1 MVEISS
7 CPVCHSGT
15 SVRIEHRDDVPVMM
29 HKLYDSA
36 EAARQCRRGTLDM
49 RQCQHCGF
57 SWNAQF
63 DASLVEYSESYEN
76 DQTHSPVFAAHVD
89 ERAKDVV
96 HAERNN
102 DALDFLEVGCGQG
115 GFLRL
120 VAREAGVQLRSAEGF
135 DPAFRGEGFH
145 EGLCRIHKTYFSEQT
160 VGFLHHTPNV
170 VASRHTIEHVPD
182 PVSFL
187 RAIRKSL
194 GPKSNAVLF
203 IETPCVDWILNN
215 RAMQDIFYEHCSIF
229 TATALDIAL
238 KRSGFDDV
246 EIAHV
251 FGGQY
256 LWARA
261 TATQPKSSD
270 CSLMRASYASPV
282 PQDAMKRC
290 LTEWQSRLSASA
302 VEGKIALWGA
312 GAKGITF
319 AQVVDPNGELIDHV
333 IDINPG
339 KQNHFLPGTGLKV
352 LAPQAAVSRGPRS
365 VFVMNPNYL
374 AEIEH
379 MALLV
384 GLSAQFIPVK

>member
-36 EAARQCRRGTLDM
+36 EAARQCRRGILDM

-135 DPAFRGEGFH
+135 DPAFRGESIKPIFQSKRSDFFTTRQMSWRRDTQ
-145 EGLCRIHKTYFSEQT
+145 LSMCQIRSASCALF
-160 VGFLHHTPNV
+160 
-170 VASRHTIEHVPD
+170 ASR
-182 PVSFL
+182 SAL
-187 RAIRKSL
+187 NRMLCSL
-194 GPKSNAVLF
+194 
-203 IETPCVDWILNN
+203 
-215 RAMQDIFYEHCSIF
+215 
-229 TATALDIAL
+229 L
-238 KRSGFDDV
+238 KR
-246 EIAHV
+246 HV
-251 FGGQY
+251 SIG
-256 LWARA
+256 
-261 TATQPKSSD
+261 S
-270 CSLMRASYASPV
+270 
-282 PQDAMKRC
+282 
-290 LTEWQSRLSASA
+290 
-302 VEGKIALWGA
+302 
-312 GAKGITF
+312 
-319 AQVVDPNGELIDHV
+319 
-333 IDINPG
+333 
-339 KQNHFLPGTGLKV
+339 
-352 LAPQAAVSRGPRS
+352 
-365 VFVMNPNYL
+365 
-374 AEIEH
+374 
-379 MALLV
+379 
-384 GLSAQFIPVK
+384 